1 MVPDTRQ
8 SYPRPCCL
16 AGRSASGRDGPVR
29 NRLDAPCREFGFDV
43 AREES
48 PGSAQLSQGAIQVG
62 EREPA
67 YEEVRLL
74 A

>member
-1 MVPDTRQ
+1 
-8 SYPRPCCL
+8 
-16 AGRSASGRDGPVR
+16 VR
-29 NRLDAPCREFGFDV
+29 NRLDAPCREIGFDV